1 MIKHLLPT
9 RRSATTRRRSA
20 SATVELAVCLPVIM
34 LITAGAIEG
43 ANFAFLRQTL
53 AQSAYEGI
61 KVAVRRNSNG
71 ATGLQAAQR
80 IIQQRNVQGAT
91 FQFIPARPETAPPG
105 SPVTLIVSA
114 PGDSNSQLPIGP
126 FMGRTI
132 TIRATMARE

>member
-1 MIKHLLPT
+1 MLPRLLKQRPQ
-9 RRSATTRRRSA
+9 SARRRRA

-61 KVAVRRNSNG
+61 KVAVRRNSTG
-71 ATGLQAAQR
+71 AAGLQAAQR
-80 IIQQRNVQGAT
+80 ITQQRNVQGVT
-91 FQFIPARPETAPPG
+91 FQYTPARPEDAAPG
-105 SPVTLIVSA
+105 APVTLTVSA
-114 PGDSNSQLPIGP
+114 PGDANSQLPIGP
-126 FMGRTI
+126 FSGRTI